1 MILKYLISFLLLIGC
16 LLATDTNVVAWE
28 GEPGP
33 GDGTK
38 SPLAPAKTSVAK
50 FNVDFRVAIMAP
62 AKTRK
67 LRVWVPLPPS
77 TATQVVTESEFRT
90 FPREHQPQ
98 LTREPTFGNAFAYF
112 EIDSP
117 DGALEIQHTFA
128 AEIAQLDW
136 DVDYS
141 KVANAASWPQA
152 LTDPPGLEPPKGT
165 PL

>member
-98 LTREPTFGNAFAYF
+98 LTREPTFGNASAGKKLPTSLAAIRF
-112 EIDSP
+112 EAKMPSTTS
-117 DGALEIQHTFA
+117 LQ
-128 AEIAQLDW
+128 
-136 DVDYS
+136 
-141 KVANAASWPQA
+141 
-152 LTDPPGLEPPKGT
+152 PGVFN
-165 PL
+165 